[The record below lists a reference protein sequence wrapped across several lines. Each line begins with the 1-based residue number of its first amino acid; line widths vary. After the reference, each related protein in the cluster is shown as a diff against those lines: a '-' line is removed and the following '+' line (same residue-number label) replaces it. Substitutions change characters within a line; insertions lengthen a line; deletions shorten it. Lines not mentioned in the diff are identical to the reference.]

1 MPESI
6 ARIVRGF
13 SVLRLL
19 SIATLLLV
27 AACLIIGVS
36 VALAGDTRASDQ
48 SSVSVGDVSTADI
61 YEFDF
66 EIEKLPNAE
75 FDEFITH

>member
-1 MPESI
+1 M
-6 ARIVRGF
+6 
-13 SVLRLL
+13 LRLL

-36 VALAGDTRASDQ
+36 VALAGGAHASDQ
-48 SSVSVGDVSTADI
+48 SGVSVGDVSTDI

-66 EIEKLPNAE
+66 KIETLPNAE